1 MTDPLPRTRRSP
13 ARRPPQVAH
22 PRANQARLVAAQ
34 LLGSVGIASGVAVGG
49 LLAEQVSG
57 TASAAGFVQ
66 TASVL
71 GAGFLAIP
79 LARLAAKRGRN
90 WALSVGFG
98 LGGAGA
104 ALIVLSAAA
113 TQFWMLLL
121 GMLLLGSGRAANLQA
136 RYAATELV
144 DPKAQ
149 ARAMSVIMWA
159 TTVGSVLGPNLSEPG
174 SLLGAA
180 VGIDPLSGPFLFS
193 LVAFACAALVVSTL
207 RTSFSPP
214 RAVEAEKTKPAVGSI
229 AAIKT
234 ACHNPNALF
243 AMVSIVAGQMIMT
256 SVMVMTPI
264 HMNHGGMSL
273 TLIGIVISVHT
284 LGMYGA
290 SPLFGYLADRFGA
303 RTIAMVSTGIFAASL
318 ILGGIDSLSAHS
330 RMPRLLIALFLLGF
344 GWSASLIAGS
354 ALLNQSVGSHI
365 KIPLQGGVDSLM
377 NFGAAILAALAGPV
391 LTAGG
396 FLAVNVM
403 AVCILV
409 PFIVFGVR
417 AIKRSPGTPT
427 PSITPAD

>member
-1 MTDPLPRTRRSP
+1 MSKFTEESGTVTDHG
-13 ARRPPQVAH
+13 AVH
-22 PRANQARLVAAQ
+22 MRANQVRLVIAQ
-34 LLGSVGIASGVAVGG
+34 LLGGIGIASGVAVGG
-49 LLAEQVSG
+49 LLAEQISG
-57 TASAAGFVQ
+57 TPSAAGFVQ

-90 WALSVGFG
+90 WALAIGFG

-104 ALIVLSAAA
+104 ALVIASAVT

-121 GMLLLGSGRAANLQA
+121 GMLFVGSGRAANLQA

-149 ARAMSVIMWA
+149 ARAMSIIMWA
-159 TTVGSVLGPNLSEPG
+159 TTVGSILGPNLSEPG
-174 SLLGAA
+174 SVVGRV

-193 LVAFACAALVVSTL
+193 VVAFTCAALVVATL
-207 RTSFSPP
+207 RVRPAPSGRTGQMDDATNAPDPS
-214 RAVEAEKTKPAVGSI
+214 RKPIGSV
-229 AAIKT
+229 AAIRI
-234 ACHNPNALF
+234 ACHNPDAIF
-243 AMVSIVAGQMIMT
+243 AMVSIVAGQMMMT

-264 HMNHGGMSL
+264 HMSHGGMSL
-273 TLIGIVISVHT
+273 TLIGVVISVHT

-290 SPLFGYLADRFGA
+290 SPLFGFLADKFGP
-303 RTIAMVSTGIFAASL
+303 RNISLLSTGIFAVSL
-318 ILGGIDSLSAHS
+318 VLGGLDAFSTHS
-330 RMPRLLIALFLLGF
+330 EMPRLLIALFLLGF
-344 GWSASLIAGS
+344 GWSASLIGGS
-354 ALLNQSVGSHI
+354 ALLNRSVDDDI

-391 LTAGG
+391 LALGG

-409 PFIVFGVR
+409 PFIFFGVR
-417 AIKRSPGTPT
+417 ALARR
-427 PSITPAD
+427 